1 MADFES
7 TGVEVSEVAEPTEE
21 TGVEEPEV
29 AEQVSEPE
37 EQSGKTDA
45 DARFA
50 EMRRAQEAAER
61 EAAEARA
68 ELAELQAQT
77 EARSSAFAR
86 LTGRDEDAEIAAL
99 AEITG
104 MSEDEIRAEMEAA
117 EESAQKDLEIQ
128 HLREQVDSIEADRMM
143 QEDLNELRKIDPSLK
158 SLDELGDQYIEYIAA
173 GLPPERAYWAV
184 KAEQRANQATP
195 PKEIG
200 AVATGSAEKDYFTD
214 AEIDAMSPDQLT
226 KNYKKILA
234 SWERRN
240 S

>member
-1 MADFES
+1 MADYES

-37 EQSGKTDA
+37 ESGKTDA

-61 EAAEARA
+61 EAAEAKA
-68 ELAELQAQT
+68 ELAELQAQA
-77 EARSSAFAR
+77 EARSNAFAR
-86 LTGRDEDAEIAAL
+86 LTGREEDAEIAAL

-104 MSEDEIRAEMEAA
+104 MSEDEIREEMEAA
-117 EESAQKDLEIQ
+117 QESAQKDLEIQ
-128 HLREQVDSIEADRMM
+128 KLRDQVDSIEADRMM

-158 SLDELGDQYIEYIAA
+158 SLEDLGDKYIEYIAA

-184 KAEQRANQATP
+184 KAEERANQATP

-200 AVATGSAEKDYFTD
+200 AVVTGSAEKDYFTD

-240 S
+240 G